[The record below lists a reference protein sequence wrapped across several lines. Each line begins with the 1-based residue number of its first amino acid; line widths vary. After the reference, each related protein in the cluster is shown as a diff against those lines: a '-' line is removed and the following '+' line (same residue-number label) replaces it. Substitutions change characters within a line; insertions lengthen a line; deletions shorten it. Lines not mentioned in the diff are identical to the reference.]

1 MNAMKKE
8 MIRSTLSKMATCEL
22 EDLLAGGGGPEFNDL
37 WTLDEIAQILEKR
50 AGSMRAAKLRAHVA
64 GKTTPPMTQIEFEI
78 MRAESE
84 VKMTQKQL
92 DDAIAFAG
100 RMSEDLTRAVEQG
113 WDLVCPANNLANAA
127 AEVSRISER
136 LTAMKNSLKTLKS
149 LVG

>member
-8 MIRSTLSKMATCEL
+8 MIRSTLAKMATYEL

-37 WTLDEIAQILEKR
+37 WTLDEIAQLLEKR
-50 AGSMRAAKLRAHVA
+50 RGSQVKKPASRS
-64 GKTTPPMTQIEFEI
+64 MTQIEFEV
-78 MRAESE
+78 MRAEGE
-84 VKMTQKQL
+84 VQMTQKQL

-100 RMSEDLTRAVEQG
+100 RMSADLTQAVEHG
-113 WDLVCPANNLANAA
+113 WDLVCPANNLANSA

-136 LTAMKNSLKTLKS
+136 LNAMKNSLKTLRS